1 MLRILNIRYISKV
14 SLIICHKNLVIRILI
29 INHYF
34 LWKVFFLNLK
44 YILFRPCCREMGN
57 IWYGSRQAPV
67 NTLSLMHKI
76 QLRSSTHRRRLVF
89 LRRFDAYLSQL
100 SKEVKSGSNRRHNDR
115 NISWIFMSY
124 FVRAYKRVSS
134 TLNCLNGILSI
145 N

>member
-1 MLRILNIRYISKV
+1 MLRILNIRYILK
-14 SLIICHKNLVIRILI
+14 VIRIF
-29 INHYF
+29 HTTHFF
-34 LWKVFFLNLK
+34 LWKVSFLNLK

-57 IWYGSRQAPV
+57 LWYGSRQAPV

-124 FVRAYKRVSS
+124 FVRAYKRVSC

>member
-1 MLRILNIRYISKV
+1 MLCILNSRYIFKV
-14 SLIICHKNLVIRILI
+14 SLIICQNNLVRI
-29 INHYF
+29 
-34 LWKVFFLNLK
+34 VFMKSIFSK
-44 YILFRPCCREMGN
+44 FEIYIFFRPCYREMGN
-57 IWYGSRQAPV
+57 LWYGSRQAPV

>member
-1 MLRILNIRYISKV
+1 MLRILNIIYILKSFTHNMSEEFGSHN
-14 SLIICHKNLVIRILI
+14 SL
-29 INHYF
+29 F
-34 LWKVFFLNLK
+34 LWKVSFLNLK
-44 YILFRPCCREMGN
+44 YIYIYFRLCYREMGN
-57 IWYGSRQAPV
+57 LWYGSRQAPV